1 MAKLERGNHF
11 MSGFGNENFL
21 EEYYMDKGT
30 GLKPGSI
37 LSENEHRYKLEIG
50 IPFLGKEDIRLELMG
65 NKLTISGTK
74 SNEGVPI
81 DISAKE
87 YVGVFYLPEDVK
99 RNEISAHFED
109 GLLTITLPK
118 RKVDHIAHSIMLK

>member
-1 MAKLERGNHF
+1 MANLERGNHF

-21 EEYYMDKGT
+21 QEYYMDKGT

-50 IPFLGKEDIRLELMG
+50 IPFLDKEDIHLELMG

-74 SNEGVPI
+74 STESVPI
-81 DISAKE
+81 DISARE

-99 RNEISAHFED
+99 KDKISTHFEE
-109 GLLTITLPK
+109 GLLTIILPK
-118 RKVDHIAHSIMLK
+118 MEKKHAVYSIVLN